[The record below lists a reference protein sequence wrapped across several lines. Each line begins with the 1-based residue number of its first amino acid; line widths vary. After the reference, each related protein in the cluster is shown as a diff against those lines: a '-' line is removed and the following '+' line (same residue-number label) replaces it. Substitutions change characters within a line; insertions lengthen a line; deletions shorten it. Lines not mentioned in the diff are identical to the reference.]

1 MKHACTK
8 LTLILGGLAI
18 ARKCNPRAAPP
29 WRSYIR
35 VQQHAPDF
43 FGHRRKA
50 MPGTLPPAC
59 AESQTYHG
67 HGIDSR
73 PPVAMNLLCL
83 RPVPLF
89 LSSAQ
94 PVPSPTVTP
103 QQHRQR
109 WQPQLQRWRQRRSGS
124 RSSNRRQH
132 SFPGSSSQLPANQQ
146 PAMQPD
152 NCYGVSNAAT
162 SQPAVQ
168 IQPQQHAVN

>member
-8 LTLILGGLAI
+8 LTLILGGFAI

-29 WRSYIR
+29 WRSCIR
-35 VQQHAPDF
+35 VQQHALDF
-43 FGHRRKA
+43 FGHIRKA

-67 HGIDSR
+67 HGVDSR

-89 LSSAQ
+89 FSSAQ

-103 QQHRQR
+103 HR

-124 RSSNRRQH
+124 RSSSSSRQH
-132 SFPGSSSQLPANQQ
+132 SLDPAASCQPTSSQRCSPPTATES
-146 PAMQPD
+146 AMQPRASPPSKSSP
-152 NCYGVSNAAT
+152 SNT
-162 SQPAVQ
+162 Q
-168 IQPQQHAVN
+168 